1 MGVRR
6 ARHVT
11 NKWAK
16 TLALLSH
23 PNLAPHIPLTKP
35 FGASQLRS
43 MLNTYWMVVVK
54 PVTGSGGVGVMKVSR
69 TQSGYAFTYLART
82 RYYANFE
89 SLLAAINKQRKGKP
103 YLVQRGIFL
112 AEVNGRPI
120 DYRVKYV
127 KKANKWK
134 IKAFV
139 GKIARQGLFVTNI
152 RQGGTLISA
161 AKGIAASF
169 SDNLVEVKKSK
180 MRELTIIATEILENR
195 FPGVSRLGY
204 DYGIDKQGKIWIFEV
219 NTRPQ

>member
-54 PVTGSGGVGVMKVSR
+54 PVNGSGGVGVMKVSR

-82 RYYANFE
+82 RYYANFG